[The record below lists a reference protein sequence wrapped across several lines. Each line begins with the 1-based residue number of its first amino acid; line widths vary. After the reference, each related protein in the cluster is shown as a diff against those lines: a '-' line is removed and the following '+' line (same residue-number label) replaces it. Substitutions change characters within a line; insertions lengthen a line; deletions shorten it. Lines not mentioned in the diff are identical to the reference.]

1 MDVKQKYT
9 TELFDVTDDFV
20 DGLQELDIRTG
31 IKIAKFINEN
41 LGKVKTNELVS
52 TVLGGVV
59 MNDQDEPIT
68 FALEVIKDTSSQPL
82 LSDIQLV
89 DMDEFL
95 DLLNLNKKTNGFNQG
110 KDS

>member
-31 IKIAKFINEN
+31 IKIARFINEN
-41 LGKVKTNELVS
+41 IGSVNTNDLVS

-59 MNDQDEPIT
+59 MNDHDEPIT
-68 FALEVIKDTSSQPL
+68 FALEVIKDNTSHPL
-82 LSDIQLV
+82 LSDLKLV

-95 DLLNLNKKTNGFNQG
+95 DLLNLNKKTNGTN
-110 KDS
+110 

>member
-1 MDVKQKYT
+1 
-9 TELFDVTDDFV
+9 
-20 DGLQELDIRTG
+20 
-31 IKIAKFINEN
+31 
-41 LGKVKTNELVS
+41 
-52 TVLGGVV
+52 
-59 MNDQDEPIT
+59 MNDHDEPIT

-95 DLLNLNKKTNGFNQG
+95 DLLNLNKKTNGLNKG

>member
-9 TELFDVTDDFV
+9 TELFDVTEDFV

-31 IKIAKFINEN
+31 IKIERFINEN
-41 LGKVKTNELVS
+41 LGNVKTNELVS

>member
-31 IKIAKFINEN
+31 IKIARFINEN
-41 LGKVKTNELVS
+41 IGNVNTNDLVS

-59 MNDQDEPIT
+59 INDHDEPIT
-68 FALEVIKDTSSQPL
+68 FALEVIKDNTSQPL
-82 LSDIQLV
+82 LSDLKLV

-95 DLLNLNKKTNGFNQG
+95 DLLNLNKKTNGLNQG

>member
-9 TELFDVTDDFV
+9 TELFDVTEDFV

-31 IKIAKFINEN
+31 IKIARFINEN
-41 LGKVKTNELVS
+41 LGNVKTNELVS

-95 DLLNLNKKTNGFNQG
+95 DLLN
-110 KDS
+110 

>member
-9 TELFDVTDDFV
+9 TELFDVTEDFV

-31 IKIAKFINEN
+31 IKIARFINEN
-41 LGKVKTNELVS
+41 LGNVKTNELVS

-95 DLLNLNKKTNGFNQG
+95 DLLNLNKKTNGFNQS